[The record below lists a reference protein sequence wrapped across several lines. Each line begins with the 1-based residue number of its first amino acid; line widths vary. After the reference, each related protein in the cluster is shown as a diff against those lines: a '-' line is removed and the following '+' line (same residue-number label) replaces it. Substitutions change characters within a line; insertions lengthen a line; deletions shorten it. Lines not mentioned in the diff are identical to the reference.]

1 MNHTSRMGM
10 QPWMAPE
17 ILLAPSSTAHY
28 DHTCDI
34 YSSAT
39 VLFCLGSGR
48 PPPRISPSAPQKRGD
63 LGLLDWPELAS
74 IIERMWEH
82 DPAYRSV
89 RHPSIDFDHR
99 AQAGARTRL
108 QARAPSIDRFHRMAC
123 LLTGACD
130 AVANTKQ
137 PPAAFQNQ
145 CKGCGREAHSIARCQ
160 GSHRVAHARPALRW
174 PRRPLCH
181 CMMHTDDVGQIQSY
195 PLLLSS
201 ISPAFKYVI
210 PRDLYTVYQ

>member
-1 MNHTSRMGM
+1 MNHTSRVGM

-17 ILLAPSSTAHY
+17 ILLAPTSTARY

-48 PPPRISPSAPQKRGD
+48 PPPRISPSAPKERGD

-89 RHPSIDFDHR
+89 FHP
-99 AQAGARTRL
+99 
-108 QARAPSIDRFHRMAC
+108 
-123 LLTGACD
+123 
-130 AVANTKQ
+130 
-137 PPAAFQNQ
+137 
-145 CKGCGREAHSIARCQ
+145 
-160 GSHRVAHARPALRW
+160 
-174 PRRPLCH
+174 
-181 CMMHTDDVGQIQSY
+181 
-195 PLLLSS
+195 
-201 ISPAFKYVI
+201 
-210 PRDLYTVYQ
+210 